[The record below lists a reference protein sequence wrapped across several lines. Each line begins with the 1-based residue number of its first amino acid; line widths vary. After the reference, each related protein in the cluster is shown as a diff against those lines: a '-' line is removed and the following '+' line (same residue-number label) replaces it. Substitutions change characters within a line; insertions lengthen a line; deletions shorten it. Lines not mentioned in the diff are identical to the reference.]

1 MKKLIRTIV
10 AMTIILAIATA
21 LAYAGSQN
29 GVAFQGISVLVLC
42 ALSAFIIQWLAFIPA
57 YIFQTEMFYDLTGSL
72 TYLLVTAM
80 ALALAPDIQA
90 RPLIL
95 AILIGVWAIRLGS
108 FLFNRITQ
116 DGSDSRFDEIKPN
129 FGRFLVTWSLQGL
142 WVFVTAA
149 AALTA
154 MTSGEQ
160 APIGLIG
167 LVGIGLWVIGFIIE
181 VLADSQKRAF
191 RNNPHNRDTFIQ
203 TGLWAYSRHPN
214 YFGEILLWTGVAI
227 LAFPVLQ
234 GWQLATLVSPL
245 FVFLLLTKVSGIP
258 MLEAKAD
265 KRWADNEEYQTY
277 KANTPVLFP
286 SFRKK
291 AQ

>member
-10 AMTIILAIATA
+10 AMTVILALATA
-21 LAYAGSQN
+21 LAYAGSQH
-29 GVAFQGISVLVLC
+29 GVAFQGISVLILC
-42 ALSAFIIQWLAFIPA
+42 ATSAFIIQWLAFIPA

-154 MTSGEQ
+154 MTSGNQ
-160 APIGLIG
+160 TPIGLIG
-167 LVGIGLWVIGFIIE
+167 LAGIGLWVVGFIIE

-191 RNNPHNRDTFIQ
+191 RSNPHNRNTFIQ

-214 YFGEILLWTGVAI
+214 YLGEILLWTGVAI
-227 LAFPVLQ
+227 LAFPALQ
-234 GWQLATLVSPL
+234 GWQLATLVSPI
-245 FVFLLLTKVSGIP
+245 FVFLLLTRVSGIP

-286 SFRKK
+286 NFKSKT
-291 AQ
+291 Q